1 MSISLQGKGA
11 PGTMMSLSCANCR
24 WPCALFEI
32 SSQDSH
38 VRSDFIKSVI
48 FLPRQMIF
56 EQGES
61 HEGCYLICDGWILL
75 RARTA
80 TGRCLALSVAGP
92 GELIGVG
99 SFLQQSRHEISAQAL
114 TQVRA
119 RYLTRIV
126 VEQILQ
132 EPSVLTSRLLQ
143 IMARQVK
150 WLRRQSQILA
160 HRASVRERLA
170 ALLLELSQRYGTNLK
185 DRARQI
191 EPRLSVTLLAQM
203 LDNHRGTVSE
213 ALSELQ
219 RRGLIVR
226 TGGRF
231 VIRDAVKLQ
240 ELAESVF

>member
-114 TQVRA
+114 
-119 RYLTRIV
+119 

-185 DRARQI
+185 DGARQI

>member
-1 MSISLQGKGA
+1 MSISLRSKG
-11 PGTMMSLSCANCR
+11 PTGTRIGLSCANCR

-32 SSQDSH
+32 SPQDSH
-38 VRSDFIKSVI
+38 VRSDLLKSVV
-48 FLPRQMIF
+48 FMPRQIIF
-56 EQGES
+56 EQGET
-61 HEGCYLICDGWILL
+61 HEGCYVICDGWILL

-80 TGRCLALSVAGP
+80 TGRRLTIGIAGP

-114 TQVRA
+114 TPVRA
-119 RYLTRIV
+119 RHLTRIV
-126 VEQILQ
+126 AEQILQ

-143 IMARQVK
+143 IMARQVQ
-150 WLRRQSQILA
+150 WLRRQAQILA

-185 DRARQI
+185 DGARQI
-191 EPRLSVTLLAQM
+191 EPRLSVTLLAEM
-203 LDNHRGTVSE
+203 LDSHRGTVSE
-213 ALSELQ
+213 ALSELRQ
-219 RRGLIVR
+219 RGLITR
-226 TGGRF
+226 AGGRF

>member
-1 MSISLQGKGA
+1 M
-11 PGTMMSLSCANCR
+11 
-24 WPCALFEI
+24 PCLE
-32 SSQDSH
+32 
-38 VRSDFIKSVI
+38 
-48 FLPRQMIF
+48 
-56 EQGES
+56 
-61 HEGCYLICDGWILL
+61 
-75 RARTA
+75 
-80 TGRCLALSVAGP
+80 GP

-185 DRARQI
+185 DGARQI